1 MKEIAAALPELGA
14 EQVAAWLARHPQFL
28 AARPELYRLLA
39 PPKRVHGETLAD
51 HMAAMLAA
59 ERAGARALEGEMR
72 VGALLGL
79 RARLAV
85 LALLAARDVAEVV
98 AQEWPALLHVA
109 HCALLAPLPATWRA
123 PAREVTLRVGAEITD
138 AATLH
143 AEAAGLILRDALV
156 RVPLATG
163 AALLVLGARADET
176 LPSTETLVFL
186 GRAIAAALA
195 R

>member
-1 MKEIAAALPELGA
+1 VKGVAAPLPELSA
-14 EQVAAWLARHPQFL
+14 EDVAAFLARHPDFL
-28 AARPELYRLLA
+28 AARPDLYRLLA
-39 PPKRVHGETLAD
+39 PPKRVHGESLAD

-59 ERAGARALEGEMR
+59 ERAGARALEGELR
-72 VGALLGL
+72 AGALLGL

-109 HCALLAPLPATWRA
+109 QCALLTPAPLALSRD
-123 PAREVTLRVGAEITD
+123 VTRRDGAAITGAE
-138 AATLH
+138 TLH
-143 AEAAGLILRDALV
+143 AEAAGLITRDALV
-156 RVPLATG
+156 RVPLPGG

-176 LPSTETLVFL
+176 LPANETLAFL
-186 GRAIAAALA
+186 GRALAAALS